1 MDKTDCLKFLKN
13 NNLYNA
19 YDVGLECINKYSLP
33 NAVSMLSG
41 PIDGIY
47 NAYDL
52 LKIRPNKVRINCGL
66 TDLAQEAI
74 LNSGTYNAND
84 GKLLEFTDKP
94 ILLDTEDYFFCELN
108 QDVTGHAVDLTFNL
122 SFSQANLPWNEI
134 TGYTLQS
141 VNERYTDVVMSEDV
155 YYIRRY
161 KIGNNATLISA
172 TSVLI
177 DQFSFVS
184 SPPNNRFAP
193 FSASYN
199 PVNKSNV
206 IVLMFGD
213 KKKHMIYF
221 AKYNT
226 QTNVFHVGDND
237 GLLTYVDN
245 KPKVLANIAFKNTFM
260 TDSEITFKLNFY
272 TYRNDKIDAWLK
284 SIPI

>member
-19 YDVGLECINKYSLP
+19 YNVGLECINKYSLP

-52 LKIRPNKVRINCGL
+52 LKMRPNNVRVNCGL
-66 TDLAQEAI
+66 TNLAQEAI
-74 LNSGTYNAND
+74 LNSGTYNASD

-108 QDVTGHAVDLTFNL
+108 QDVSGHAVDLTFNL
-122 SFSQANLPWNEI
+122 SFSQADLPLDEI

-141 VNERYTDVVMSEDV
+141 INERYTDVIMSEDV

-161 KIGNNATLISA
+161 KIGNIPTLIGQ
-172 TSVLI
+172 TSILI
-177 DQFSFVS
+177 DQFAFMS
-184 SPPNNRFAP
+184 SPPDNRYAP

-213 KKKHMIYF
+213 KKKHVVYF

-237 GLLTYVDN
+237 GFLRFVDN
-245 KPKVLANIAFKNTFM
+245 KPKVLANIGFRNTFM
-260 TDSEITFKLNFY
+260 VDSEVTFKLNFY
-272 TYRNDKIDAWLK
+272 THRNDKIDAWLK

>member
-19 YDVGLECINKYSLP
+19 YEVGLECINKYSLP

-41 PIDGIY
+41 QIDGIY

-52 LKIRPNKVRINCGL
+52 LKMRPNKVRVNCGL

-74 LNSGTYNAND
+74 LSSGSYTASD

-108 QDVTGHAVDLTFNL
+108 QDVSGHATDLTFNL
-122 SFSQANLPWNEI
+122 SFSQADLPFDEI
-134 TGYTLQS
+134 TRYEVAS
-141 VNERYTDVVMSEDV
+141 VNERYTDVIMDEQVT
-155 YYIRRY
+155 YIRRY
-161 KIGNNATLISA
+161 KIGNTATIIQQ
-172 TSVLI
+172 TSILI
-177 DQFSFVS
+177 DQFSYMS
-184 SPPNNRFAP
+184 SPPTNRYAP
-193 FSASYN
+193 FSFSYN

-213 KKKHMIYF
+213 KKKQMIYF

-237 GLLTYVDN
+237 GLLLYVDN
-245 KPKVLANIAFKNTFM
+245 KPKVWANIAFKNTFT

-284 SIPI
+284 SIPV